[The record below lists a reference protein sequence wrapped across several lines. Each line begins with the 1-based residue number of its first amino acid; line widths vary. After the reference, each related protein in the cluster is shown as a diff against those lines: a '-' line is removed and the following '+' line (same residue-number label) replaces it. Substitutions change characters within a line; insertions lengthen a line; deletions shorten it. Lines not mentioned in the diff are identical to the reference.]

1 MILGRPERAFVL
13 GALFPRHLDVE
24 RLRRLAEG
32 GLRWEALAAAAARAG
47 LGPAVAVAA
56 GEAGVLERI
65 PAPVREALDAA
76 LRQNAA
82 QNAALLAILARVTAA
97 LQAGGV
103 TALPLKGA
111 ALLLRD
117 PGLVPVRNVSD
128 IDLLV
133 RGDDVDLTAAI
144 LVKRGWRK
152 VSRLVEI
159 DVRGRLL
166 PQGAERV
173 DAAHGLTLHG
183 ETGLLIEVHHALP
196 SAEAA
201 PRQVSQAFFDRATP
215 VALGR
220 QAVPCP
226 SPEDLLA
233 VACEH
238 VLVHHRAHLIHQP
251 RLVIDLDALAALG
264 ADADRARALWGAE
277 VGRAIDE
284 GLRVQEAARAAVAA
298 PSLLGRG
305 RAERVLS
312 RAWRWGAAL
321 ENRVRP
327 VVQAPAWLRRA
338 LRAHGW
344 RALFPVRPYMVARYR
359 VAPRSR
365 VVPLLYLWRPV
376 RWLIGIVTQR

>member
-1 MILGRPERAFVL
+1 MILGRRERAFIL

-32 GLRWEALAAAAARAG
+32 GLRWKALAAAAARAG
-47 LGPAVAVAA
+47 LAPAVALAA
-56 GEAGVLERI
+56 TEAGVQERI
-65 PAPVREALDAA
+65 PAPVREALDAS

-82 QNAALLAILARVTAA
+82 QNAALLAILGKVVAA
-97 LQAGGV
+97 LRAGGA

-117 PGLVPVRNVSD
+117 PGLVALRSVSD

-133 RGDDVDLTAAI
+133 PSEEVDLATSI
-144 LVKRGWRK
+144 LVRRGWGK

-166 PQGAERV
+166 PQGAERE
-173 DAAHGLTLHG
+173 DSPHGVTLHG
-183 ETGLLIEVHHALP
+183 ETGLLIELHHALP
-196 SAEAA
+196 SADEA
-201 PRQVSQAFFDRATP
+201 PRQVSREFFDRATP
-215 VALGR
+215 VRLGR
-220 QAVPCP
+220 QELPCP
-226 SPEDLLA
+226 SLEDLLA

-238 VLVHHRAHLIHQP
+238 VLVHHREHLIHQP

-264 ADADRARALWGAE
+264 ADPARARALWGAE
-277 VGRAIDE
+277 VGRAIDQ
-284 GLRVQEAARAAVAA
+284 GLEVLETTRASVAA

-305 RAERVLS
+305 RTERVLS
-312 RAWRWGAAL
+312 RAWRWSMAL
-321 ENRVRP
+321 SNRVRP
-327 VVQAPAWLRRA
+327 VLLAPAWLLRA

-344 RALFPVRPYMVARYR
+344 RAIFPVRPYMVARYR
-359 VAPRSR
+359 VAPHSPL
-365 VVPLLYLWRPV
+365 VPLLYLWRPV